1 MPINSVA
8 GPGPQIRNF
17 VKETGS
23 RLKVAMK
30 KSGTRIKHAQ
40 KGASQKALKLRTE
53 AQIKFGSV
61 NRADALSQ
69 NIAAGSRAAGRIVS
83 QISSSKVDPDRVIA
97 DMKKL
102 AKLSKKE
109 FLTVDFPVSSLKAA
123 LARKPVTEQQ
133 VVAFGDKLKEVQKQK
148 FIGGLATNI
157 AVGRLWD
164 GGDEGMT
171 ELGRGSAQTPDEQ
184 FLSSAK
190 AKDIETVVDWLKR
203 AV

>member
-61 NRADALSQ
+61 DRDDALSQ
-69 NIAAGSRAAGRIVS
+69 NITAGSRAAGRIVS

-102 AKLSKKE
+102 AKLSEKE
-109 FLTVDFPVSSLKAA
+109 FFTVDFPVSSLRTA
-123 LARKPVTEQQ
+123 LALKRVTEQQ
-133 VVAFGDKLKEVQKQK
+133 VEAFVDKLKEVQKQK
-148 FIGGLATNI
+148 
-157 AVGRLWD
+157 
-164 GGDEGMT
+164 
-171 ELGRGSAQTPDEQ
+171 S
-184 FLSSAK
+184 
-190 AKDIETVVDWLKR
+190 
-203 AV
+203 